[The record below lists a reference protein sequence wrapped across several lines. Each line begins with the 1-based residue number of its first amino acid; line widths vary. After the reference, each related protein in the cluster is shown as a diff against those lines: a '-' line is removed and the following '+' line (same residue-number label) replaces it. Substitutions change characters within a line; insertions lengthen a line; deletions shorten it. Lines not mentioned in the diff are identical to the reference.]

1 VRIPQPPRR
10 RSEEFPTLLRT
21 RAKLFASALVLC
33 VAASVVAL
41 GQVAGPQTH
50 TPAGVISAI
59 KVEGNQRIEAGT
71 IRSYMLVQ
79 PGSPFDSAEM
89 DRSLKTLY
97 ATGLFSDV
105 KLRRDGDTLVVSVVE
120 NPIVNRI
127 AFEGNHK
134 VTDQTLSP
142 EMQLRARAVYTPA
155 LAEADRQRILN
166 AYAKR
171 GRFGTTVVPK
181 IIKLGQNRVDV
192 VYEIHEGDST
202 YVSRIA
208 FVGNKAFSES
218 TLMDVVGSREE
229 AWWRFLS
236 TSDQYD
242 PERVNVDKELLRN
255 YYVSKGYAD
264 FEVVS
269 ANAELAP
276 DRSAFFVTF
285 TLHEGERYRV
295 SSVEV
300 NVTLPKLDGKV
311 LRRSIEIEP
320 GDWYN
325 GEAVERADKALTQA
339 VQDRG
344 YAFVD
349 VKPRIKRD
357 VAKHT
362 LDLAFDV
369 GEGPRVYIERI
380 NIAGNQRTMDKVV
393 RREMRVAEGDPFNAT
408 LLRDSRQRIVD
419 LDFFNGVNV
428 NATPGATPD
437 KSVVNVNVQ
446 EKATGE
452 LSLGGGYSTDIGPL
466 VSAGLRERNLV
477 GTGIDGSIN
486 ALLAQKQS
494 QIKLSV
500 TDPYFLD
507 RNLVAGFDI
516 FRIQS
521 NLQDI
526 ANYSQSSIG
535 ITPRIGYEFTPHVR
549 QLWTYSLIDRNIYN
563 IQPAA
568 SLYVIDA
575 KGTTLLSQI
584 GQTLTVDYRDSKLT
598 PHTGWVTRLGTDFA
612 GIGGDSHFIRTKL
625 DGAYYIPL
633 DRFTGNSDWDLV
645 FQGSVGKMFTL
656 GGKQLIIDRFF
667 LGGDNLRGFET
678 AGAGPHSVPAGDSL
692 GGNFIWTQTT
702 ELRFPLPVSH
712 DLGLTGRA
720 FVDVGSLSGV
730 NSLVVNGVP
739 IALTDKSAPRVGTGV
754 GLSWKTPFG
763 LLNIDVAVPVLKQKY
778 DKSQLIRF
786 GFGTRF

>member
-1 VRIPQPPRR
+1 M
-10 RSEEFPTLLRT
+10 LRT

-41 GQVAGPQTH
+41 GQVAGPQTRS
-50 TPAGVISAI
+50 PAQATTGAIAAI

-79 PGSPFDSAEM
+79 PGGAFDSAEM

-105 KLRRDGDTLVVSVVE
+105 KLERQGDTLVVHVVE
-120 NPIVNRI
+120 NPIVNQI
-127 AFEGNHK
+127 AFEGNNK
-134 VTDQTLSP
+134 VTDPSLRP
-142 EMQLRARAVYTPA
+142 EIQLRPRAVYTAA

-166 AYAKR
+166 IYAKR

-192 VYEIHEGDST
+192 VFEIHEGDTT

-208 FVGNKAFSES
+208 FVGNKAFSEL
-218 TLMDVVGSREE
+218 TLLDVIGSREE

-236 TSDQYD
+236 SSDQYD
-242 PERVNVDKELLRN
+242 PERVKFDGELLRR
-255 YYVSKGYAD
+255 YYLSKGYAD

-300 NVTLPKLDGKV
+300 NATLRNLDPKT
-311 LRRSIEIEP
+311 LRRSVEIEP

-325 GEAVERADKALTQA
+325 GDAVERADKALTEA

-344 YAFVD
+344 YAFVE
-349 VKPRIKRD
+349 VKPRIRRD
-357 VAKHT
+357 VEKHT
-362 LDLAFDV
+362 IDLAFDV

-380 NIAGNQRTMDKVV
+380 NIAGNQRTMDKVI

-408 LLRDSRQRIVD
+408 LLRESRQRITD
-419 LDFFNGVNV
+419 LNFFTGVGV
-428 NATPGATPD
+428 NATPGSSPD
-437 KSVVNVNVQ
+437 KSIVNVNVE

-452 LSLGGGYSTDIGPL
+452 LSLGGGYSTDIGAL
-466 VSAGLRERNLV
+466 VSAGLRERNLI

-494 QIKLSV
+494 QVKLSV

-535 ITPRIGYEFTPHVR
+535 ITPRIGYEFTDHVR
-549 QLWTYSLIDRNIYN
+549 QLWTYSLIDRNIYD

-575 KGTTLLSQI
+575 KGSTLLSQI
-584 GQTLTVDYRDSKLT
+584 GQTLTVDYRNSKLT
-598 PHTGWVTRLGTDFA
+598 PHTGWLARLGTDFA

-633 DRFTGNSDWDLV
+633 DRFTGDTDWDLV
-645 FQGSVGKMFTL
+645 IQGSVGKMFTM
-656 GGKQLIIDRFF
+656 GGKQQIIDRFF

-730 NSLVVNGVP
+730 TPLVLNGVP
-739 IALTDKSAPRVGTGV
+739 VALTDNAAPRVGAGF
-754 GLSWKTPFG
+754 GISWKTPFG
-763 LLNIDVAVPVLKQKY
+763 LLNVDLAAPVLKQKY

>member
-1 VRIPQPPRR
+1 M
-10 RSEEFPTLLRT
+10 LRT
-21 RAKLFASALVLC
+21 RAKLFASALVLS

-41 GQVAGPQTH
+41 GQVAGPQIH
-50 TPAGVISAI
+50 SQAGVIAAI

-79 PGSPFDSAEM
+79 PGGPFDSAEM

-105 KLRRDGDTLVVSVVE
+105 RLQREGDTLVVHVVE
-120 NPIVNRI
+120 NPIVNQI
-127 AFEGNHK
+127 AFEGNNK
-134 VTDQTLSP
+134 VTDQSLRP
-142 EMQLRARAVYTPA
+142 ELQLRPRAVYTAA

-166 AYAKR
+166 VYAKR

-181 IIKLGQNRVDV
+181 IIKLPQNRVDV
-192 VYEIHEGDST
+192 VYEIHEGETT

-208 FVGNKAFSES
+208 FVGNNAFSES
-218 TLMDVVGSREE
+218 RLLDVIGSREE

-242 PERVNVDKELLRN
+242 PERVNFDKELLRRF
-255 YYVSKGYAD
+255 YLSKGYAD

-276 DRSAFFVTF
+276 DRSAFFLTF

-300 NVTLPKLDGKV
+300 NATLRNLDPKS

-325 GEAVERADKALTQA
+325 GDAVERADKALTQA

-344 YAFVD
+344 YAFVE

-357 VAKHT
+357 VEKHT

-380 NIAGNQRTMDKVV
+380 NIAGNQRTQDKVI

-408 LLRDSRQRIVD
+408 LLRESRQRIVD
-419 LDFFNGVNV
+419 LDFFNGVGV
-428 NATPGATPD
+428 TATPGSAPD
-437 KSVVNVNVQ
+437 KSIVNVNIE

-466 VSAGLRERNLV
+466 VSAGLRERNLI

-494 QIKLSV
+494 QVKLSV

-507 RNLVAGFDI
+507 RNLVAGFDV

-521 NLQDI
+521 NLQDV
-526 ANYSQSSIG
+526 ANYSQRSLG
-535 ITPRIGYEFTPHVR
+535 VTLRLGYEFTAHVR
-549 QLWTYSLIDRNIYN
+549 QLWTYSLINRDIYN
-563 IQPAA
+563 VQPQA

-575 KGTTLLSQI
+575 KGSTLLSQI

-598 PHTGWVTRLGTDFA
+598 PHTGWLVRLGTDFA
-612 GIGGDSHFIRTKL
+612 GLGGDSRFIRTKL
-625 DGAYYIPL
+625 DGAYYFPL
-633 DRFTGNSDWDLV
+633 DRLTGNTDWDLV
-645 FQGSVGKMFTL
+645 IQGSVGKMFSL
-656 GGKQLIIDRFF
+656 GGRQQIIDRFF

-692 GGNFIWTQTT
+692 GGNLIWTQTT

-712 DLGLTGRA
+712 DIGITGRA

-730 NSLVVNGVP
+730 DSLIIAGKPV
-739 IALTDKSAPRVGTGV
+739 ALTDSASPRVGAGF
-754 GLSWKTPFG
+754 GISWKTPFG
-763 LLNIDVAVPVLKQKY
+763 LLNVDLAMPVVKQKY

>member
-1 VRIPQPPRR
+1 M
-10 RSEEFPTLLRT
+10 LRT

-41 GQVAGPQTH
+41 AQTVAPQTRSVSQARSV
-50 TPAGVISAI
+50 TGAISAI
-59 KVEGNQRIEAGT
+59 KVEGNQRIETGT

-79 PGSPFDSAEM
+79 PGGPFDPAEM

-105 KLRRDGDTLVVSVVE
+105 KLVREGDTLVVRVVE
-120 NPIVNRI
+120 NPIVNQI

-134 VTDQTLSP
+134 VTDQTLRP
-142 EMQLRARAVYTPA
+142 ELKLRPRAVYTPA
-155 LAEADRQRILN
+155 LAEADRQSVLN
-166 AYAKR
+166 IYAKR

-181 IIKLGQNRVDV
+181 IIKLGQNRVDLV
-192 VYEIHEGDST
+192 FEIRESDTT

-218 TLMDVVGSREE
+218 TLLDVIGSREE

-236 TSDQYD
+236 SSDTYD
-242 PERVNVDKELLRN
+242 PARVKFDEALLRR
-255 YYVSKGYAD
+255 YYLSKGYAD
-264 FEVVS
+264 FDVVS

-276 DRSAFFVTF
+276 DRSAFFLTF
-285 TLHEGERYRV
+285 TLHEGERYKI
-295 SSVEV
+295 SQVEV
-300 NVTLPKLDGKV
+300 HATLRNLDPKT
-311 LRRSIEIEP
+311 LRRSVEIDS

-325 GEAVERADKALTQA
+325 GDAVDRADKALTEA

-344 YAFVD
+344 YAFVE

-357 VAKHT
+357 AEKHT
-362 LDLAFDV
+362 IELAFDV

-380 NIAGNQRTMDKVV
+380 NIAGNQRTKDKVI

-408 LLRDSRQRIVD
+408 LLRNSRQRIVD
-419 LDFFNGVNV
+419 LDFFNGVDV
-428 NATPGATPD
+428 AAAPGSTPD
-437 KSVVNVNVQ
+437 KSIVNVNVQ

-494 QIKLSV
+494 QVKLSV

-521 NLQDI
+521 NLQDV
-526 ANYSQSSIG
+526 ANYSQRSLG
-535 ITPRIGYEFTPHVR
+535 VTLRLGYEFTQHVR
-549 QLWTYSLIDRNIYN
+549 QLWTYSLINRDIYN
-563 IQPAA
+563 VLPAA
-568 SLYVIDA
+568 SLYVVDA
-575 KGTTLLSQI
+575 KGATLLSQI
-584 GQTLTVDYRDSKLT
+584 GQTLSIDYRDSKLS
-598 PHTGWVTRLGTDFA
+598 PHTGWLVRLGTDFA
-612 GIGGDSHFIRTKL
+612 GLGGDSHFVRTKI

-645 FQGSVGKMFTL
+645 IQGSVGKMFSL
-656 GGKQLIIDRFF
+656 GGKQQIIDRFF
-667 LGGDNLRGFET
+667 LGGENLRGFET
-678 AGAGPHSVPAGDSL
+678 AGAGPHSVPSGDSL
-692 GGNFIWTQTT
+692 GGKFIWTQTT

-720 FVDVGSLSGV
+720 FVDVGSLSQVDPLIIG
-730 NSLVVNGVP
+730 GVP
-739 IALTDKSAPRVGTGV
+739 VGLTDSTAPRVGAGA
-754 GLSWKTPFG
+754 GISWKTPFG
-763 LLNIDVAVPVLKQKY
+763 LLNIDVAVPVIKQKY

>member
-1 VRIPQPPRR
+1 M
-10 RSEEFPTLLRT
+10 LRT

-41 GQVAGPQTH
+41 GQVAGPQTQSPPR
-50 TPAGVISAI
+50 TQATAGTVAAI
-59 KVEGNQRIEAGT
+59 KVDGNQRIEAGT

-79 PGSPFDSAEM
+79 PGSAFDAAEM

-105 KLRRDGDTLVVSVVE
+105 KLERQGDTLVVHVVE
-120 NPIVNRI
+120 NPIVNQI
-127 AFEGNHK
+127 AFEGNNK
-134 VTDQTLSP
+134 VTDQSLRP
-142 EMQLRARAVYTPA
+142 EIQLRPRAVYTAA
-155 LAEADRQRILN
+155 LAESDRQRILN
-166 AYAKR
+166 IYAKR
-171 GRFGTTVVPK
+171 GRFGATVVPK

-192 VYEIHEGDST
+192 VFEIHESDST

-218 TLMDVVGSREE
+218 TLLDVIGSREE

-242 PERVNVDKELLRN
+242 PERVKFDKELLRR
-255 YYVSKGYAD
+255 YYLSKGYAD
-264 FEVVS
+264 FDVVS

-285 TLHEGERYRV
+285 TLHEGARYRV

-300 NVTLPKLDGKV
+300 NATLRNLDPKT
-311 LRRSIEIEP
+311 LRRSIEIDP

-325 GEAVERADKALTQA
+325 GDAVERADKTLTEA

-357 VAKHT
+357 IEKHT
-362 LDLAFDV
+362 IDLAFDV

-408 LLRDSRQRIVD
+408 LLRESRQRIVD
-419 LDFFNGVNV
+419 LDFFNGVGA
-428 NATPGATPD
+428 NATPGSAPD
-437 KSVVNVNVQ
+437 KSIVNINVE

-466 VSAGLRERNLV
+466 VSAGLRERNLI

-494 QIKLSV
+494 QVKLSV

-507 RNLVAGFDI
+507 RNLVAGFDL

-521 NLQDI
+521 NLQDV
-526 ANYSQSSIG
+526 ANYSQRSLGVSL
-535 ITPRIGYEFTPHVR
+535 RLGYEFTEHVR
-549 QLWTYSLIDRNIYN
+549 QLWTYSLIDRDIYN
-563 IQPAA
+563 VQPSA
-568 SLYVIDA
+568 SLYVVDA
-575 KGTTLLSQI
+575 KGATLLSQI
-584 GQTLTVDYRDSKLT
+584 GQTLSIDYRDSKLT
-598 PHTGWVTRLGTDFA
+598 PHTGWLIRLGTDFA
-612 GIGGDSHFIRTKL
+612 GLGGDSHFVRTKL

-633 DRFTGNSDWDLV
+633 DRFTGNTDWDLV
-645 FQGSVGKMFTL
+645 IQGGVGKMFSL
-656 GGKQLIIDRFF
+656 GGRQQIIDRFF

-692 GGNFIWTQTT
+692 GGNLIWTQTT
-702 ELRFPLPVSH
+702 ELRFPLPVAH

-720 FVDVGSLSGV
+720 FVDVGSLSQV
-730 NSLVVNGVP
+730 NSLVVGGVP
-739 IALTDKSAPRVGTGV
+739 VALTDSAAPRVGTGF
-754 GLSWKTPFG
+754 GISWKTPFG
-763 LLNIDVAVPVLKQKY
+763 LLNVDLAVPVLKQKY